1 MKTQQHFPIKQ
12 SENLFSGL
20 NQKQNE
26 VDHYLY
32 IYSTFNFELLY
43 LRTNIHNHIKST
55 FGFW

>member
-43 LRTNIHNHIKST
+43 LGTNIHNHIKST